1 MHEGKDNNLTLL
13 QTGRILLPLPT
24 VSLPRTI
31 IKPGYKQMNF
41 HARASKTFKC
51 WFLFLVMIPVLCF
64 AQPAG
69 YKLIPDN
76 SAFRQQF
83 AAAAKKLNTIQS
95 DFVQEKNLAM
105 LSEKIVSN
113 GKFWFKKDNLV
124 RMEYTHPFK
133 YLMIINKNN
142 VFIKDDQK
150 ENKISARSNKL
161 FQQINRII
169 VDCVQGTA
177 LDNKDFTV
185 KTLEGK
191 DGFLI
196 YLSPVAKNMK
206 DLFANINVIVD
217 KKDYS
222 ILRMEMIEA
231 AGDNTIIKFTNKQL
245 NIPVADALFAIR

>member
-1 MHEGKDNNLTLL
+1 MRDVVTMIFCLMFVCHLTS
-13 QTGRILLPLPT
+13 R
-24 VSLPRTI
+24 S
-31 IKPGYKQMNF
+31 
-41 HARASKTFKC
+41 
-51 WFLFLVMIPVLCF
+51 
-64 AQPAG
+64 QPAG
-69 YKLIPDN
+69 YKIIPDN
-76 SAFRQQF
+76 TAFKQQF

-105 LSEKIVSN
+105 LSEKISSG

-124 RMEYTHPFK
+124 RMEYTTPFR

-150 ENKISARSNKL
+150 ENKISARSNKM

-177 LDNKDFTV
+177 LDNKDFSV

-191 DGFLI
+191 DGYLI
-196 YLSPVAKNMK
+196 FLSPIAKGMK
-206 DLFANINVIVD
+206 ELFANINVVVD

-222 ILRMEMIEA
+222 ILRMEMVEA
-231 AGDNTIIKFTNKQL
+231 GGDNTIIRFTNKQL
-245 NIPVADALFAIR
+245 NIPVSDALFTIK

>member
-1 MHEGKDNNLTLL
+1 MH
-13 QTGRILLPLPT
+13 
-24 VSLPRTI
+24 
-31 IKPGYKQMNF
+31 
-41 HARASKTFKC
+41 KTFKL
-51 WFLFLVMIPVLCF
+51 LFFWLMLLGVAH

-69 YKLIPDN
+69 YNPIADN
-76 SAFRQQF
+76 AAFKQQF
-83 AAAAKKLNTIQS
+83 SAAAKKLNSIQS

-105 LSEKIVSN
+105 LSEKISSS

-124 RMEYTHPFK
+124 RMEYTNPFK
-133 YLMIINKNN
+133 YLMIINKSN

-150 ENKISARSNKL
+150 ENKISARSNKM

-196 YLSPVAKNMK
+196 YLSPVAKAMK
-206 DLFANINVIVD
+206 DLFNNINVVVD

-222 ILRMEMIEA
+222 ILRMEMVEA
-231 AGDNTIIKFTNKQL
+231 GGDNTIIRFTNKQL
-245 NIPVADALFAIR
+245 NIPVADALFAIK

>member
-1 MHEGKDNNLTLL
+1 MFNDLKMRFFGMMLTGCIMLM
-13 QTGRILLPLPT
+13 GG
-24 VSLPRTI
+24 VV
-31 IKPGYKQMNF
+31 K
-41 HARASKTFKC
+41 
-51 WFLFLVMIPVLCF
+51 

-69 YKLIPDN
+69 YKPIVDN
-76 SAFRQQF
+76 IAFKQQF
-83 AAAAKKLNTIQS
+83 SAAAKKLNSIQS
-95 DFVQEKNLAM
+95 DFVQEKNLSM

-124 RMEYTHPFK
+124 RMEYTSPFR

-150 ENKISARSNKL
+150 ENKISAKSNKM

-191 DGFLI
+191 DGYLI
-196 YLSPVAKNMK
+196 FLSPVAKAMK
-206 DLFANINVIVD
+206 DLFANINVVVD

-222 ILRMEMIEA
+222 ILRMEMVEA
-231 AGDNTIIKFTNKQL
+231 GGDNTVIKFTNKQL
-245 NIPVADALFAIR
+245 NIPVADALFAIK

>member
-1 MHEGKDNNLTLL
+1 MHSAARIVFYSLMFGLIFGATLL
-13 QTGRILLPLPT
+13 
-24 VSLPRTI
+24 
-31 IKPGYKQMNF
+31 
-41 HARASKTFKC
+41 H
-51 WFLFLVMIPVLCF
+51 

-69 YKLIPDN
+69 YKVIADN
-76 SAFRQQF
+76 AAFKQQF
-83 AAAAKKLNTIQS
+83 SASAKKLNTIQS
-95 DFVQEKNLAM
+95 DFNQEKNLAM
-105 LSEKIVSN
+105 LSEKISSS

-124 RMEYTHPFK
+124 RMEYTNPFR

-150 ENKISARSNKL
+150 ENKISARSNKM

-191 DGFLI
+191 DGYLI
-196 YLSPVAKNMK
+196 YLSPVAKAMK
-206 DLFANINVIVD
+206 DLFNNINVVVD

-222 ILRMEMIEA
+222 ILRMEMVEA
-231 AGDNTIIKFTNKQL
+231 GGDNTVIRFTNKQL
-245 NIPVADALFAIR
+245 NIPVADALFAIK

>member
-1 MHEGKDNNLTLL
+1 MPEGRNLLIATMTTKSKITVLL
-13 QTGRILLPLPT
+13 CLLISVT
-24 VSLPRTI
+24 AIAV
-31 IKPGYKQMNF
+31 
-41 HARASKTFKC
+41 
-51 WFLFLVMIPVLCF
+51 

-69 YKLIPDN
+69 YKMITDN
-76 SAFRQQF
+76 TAFRQQF

-105 LSEKIVSN
+105 LSEKITSN
-113 GKFWFKKDNLV
+113 GRFWFKKDNLV
-124 RMEYTHPFK
+124 RMEYTSPFR

-150 ENKISARSNKL
+150 ENKISARSNKM

-185 KTLEGK
+185 KTLEGR
-191 DGFLI
+191 DGYLV
-196 YLSPVAKNMK
+196 YLSPVAKAMK
-206 DLFANINVIVD
+206 DLFANINVVVD

-222 ILRMEMIEA
+222 IIRMEMVEA
-231 AGDNTIIKFTNKQL
+231 GGDNTIIKFTNKQL
-245 NIPVADALFAIR
+245 NIPIADALFAVK

>member
-1 MHEGKDNNLTLL
+1 MFNAV
-13 QTGRILLPLPT
+13 R
-24 VSLPRTI
+24 VS
-31 IKPGYKQMNF
+31 
-41 HARASKTFKC
+41 
-51 WFLFLVMIPVLCF
+51 FLLVMIFGGIVN

-69 YKLIPDN
+69 YKPIADN
-76 SAFRQQF
+76 AAFKQQF
-83 AAAAKKLNTIQS
+83 SAAAKKLNSIQS

-105 LSEKIVSN
+105 LSEKITSN

-124 RMEYTHPFK
+124 RMEYTSPFR

-150 ENKISARSNKL
+150 ENKISARSNKM

-177 LDNKDFTV
+177 LDNKDFAV

-191 DGFLI
+191 DGYLI
-196 YLSPVAKNMK
+196 FLSPIAKGMK
-206 DLFANINVIVD
+206 DLFANINVVVD

-222 ILRMEMIEA
+222 ILRMEMVEA
-231 AGDNTIIKFTNKQL
+231 GGDNTIIRFTNKQL
-245 NIPVADALFAIR
+245 NTPVADALFAIK

>member
-1 MHEGKDNNLTLL
+1 MHNRVSNIPFLL
-13 QTGRILLPLPT
+13 LLFISGSFL
-24 VSLPRTI
+24 
-31 IKPGYKQMNF
+31 
-41 HARASKTFKC
+41 HAS
-51 WFLFLVMIPVLCF
+51 

-69 YKLIPDN
+69 YKVIPDN
-76 SAFRQQF
+76 SNFKTQF
-83 AAAAKKLNTIQS
+83 AAAAKKLNSIQS

-105 LSEKIVSN
+105 LSEKITSN

-124 RMEYTHPFK
+124 RMEYTSPFK
-133 YLMIINKNN
+133 YLMVINKNN

-169 VDCVQGTA
+169 IDCVQGTA
-177 LDNKDFTV
+177 LDNKDFSV

-191 DGFLI
+191 DGYLI

-206 DLFANINVIVD
+206 DLFSNINLIVD

-222 ILRMEMIEA
+222 IIRMEMVEA
-231 AGDNTIIKFTNKQL
+231 GGDNTIIRFVNKQL
-245 NIPVADALFAIR
+245 NVPVADALFAIK

>member
-1 MHEGKDNNLTLL
+1 M
-13 QTGRILLPLPT
+13 
-24 VSLPRTI
+24 
-31 IKPGYKQMNF
+31 
-41 HARASKTFKC
+41 SKERVR
-51 WFLFLVMIPVLCF
+51 LFLKTVPVKMPVLLSVIVFFCLHAL

-69 YKLIPDN
+69 YKPVTDPG
-76 SAFRQQF
+76 AFKQQF
-83 AAAAKKLNTIQS
+83 ATAAKKLNTIQS

-105 LSEKIVSN
+105 LSEKISSS

-124 RMEYTHPFK
+124 RMEYTAPFK

-185 KTLEGK
+185 KTMEGK
-191 DGFLI
+191 DGYLI
-196 YLSPVAKNMK
+196 YLSPVVKSMK
-206 DLFANINVIVD
+206 ELFNHINVVVD

-222 ILRMEMIEA
+222 IVRMEMVETG
-231 AGDNTIIKFTNKQL
+231 GDNTIIRFTNKQL
-245 NIPVADALFAIR
+245 NIPVSDALFAIK

>member
-1 MHEGKDNNLTLL
+1 MHNAARIVFYSLMFGLIFGANLL
-13 QTGRILLPLPT
+13 
-24 VSLPRTI
+24 
-31 IKPGYKQMNF
+31 
-41 HARASKTFKC
+41 H
-51 WFLFLVMIPVLCF
+51 

-69 YKLIPDN
+69 YKLIADN
-76 SAFRQQF
+76 AAFKQQF
-83 AAAAKKLNTIQS
+83 SASAKKLNTIQS

-105 LSEKIVSN
+105 LSEKITSS

-124 RMEYTHPFK
+124 RMEYTNPFR

-150 ENKISARSNKL
+150 ENKISARSNKM

-191 DGFLI
+191 DGYLI
-196 YLSPVAKNMK
+196 YLSPVAKAMK
-206 DLFANINVIVD
+206 DLFNNINVVVD

-222 ILRMEMIEA
+222 ILRMEMVEA
-231 AGDNTIIKFTNKQL
+231 GGDNTVIRFTNKQL
-245 NIPVADALFAIR
+245 NIPVADALFAIK